1 MDFNTKLDFYSEAV
15 EQKLKF
21 YINNIK
27 EKSVV
32 SEAMEYSLMIGGKR
46 IRPVLALAFCEMLSG
61 DGFDIDYAL
70 PYACAIEMIHT
81 YSLIH
86 DDLPCMDNDDFRR
99 GKPSCHKKFGEEYA
113 LLAGDGLLNLAFEII
128 FGKFGDVKP
137 ELSIKCGQILSS
149 ASGID
154 GMIGGQ
160 AIDLLSENKKISL
173 QTLKKLQDLKT
184 GAMIIASC
192 KIGAVLG
199 GGNEADAENAS
210 FFGEKIGLCFQVVDD
225 ILDKT
230 SSFEKLGKPI
240 GSDESNNK
248 STYVSLLGLEEAK
261 KFADELTREALASI
275 EPYGEK
281 AWFLKELALALC
293 KRES

>member
-1 MDFNTKLDFYSEAV
+1 MDFNTKLAYYSEAV
-15 EQKLKF
+15 EKKLEF
-21 YINNIK
+21 YVSSVK

-32 SEAMEYSLMIGGKR
+32 SDAMKYSLMIGGKR
-46 IRPVLALAFCEMLSG
+46 IRPVLALAFCEMLS
-61 DGFDIDYAL
+61 DKCFDIESAL

-86 DDLPCMDNDDFRR
+86 DDLPCMDDDDFRR

-128 FGKFGDVKP
+128 FGKFGDINT
-137 ELSIKCGQILSS
+137 ELSLKCGKILSS
-149 ASGID
+149 ASGVD

-160 AIDLLSENKKISL
+160 AIDLLSEDKEISL
-173 QTLKKLQDLKT
+173 ETLKKLQDLKT

-199 GGNEADAENAS
+199 AGNESDIKNAIK
-210 FFGEKIGLCFQVVDD
+210 FGEKIGLCFQVVDD

-240 GSDESNNK
+240 GSDENNKK
-248 STYVSLLGLEEAK
+248 STYVSLLGLEQAK
-261 KFADELTREALASI
+261 KFADELTCEALASI
-275 EPYGEK
+275 EPYGDK
-281 AWFLKELALALC
+281 ACFLKELALALC

>member
-15 EQKLKF
+15 EKKLEF
-21 YINNIK
+21 YIDNIK

-32 SEAMEYSLMIGGKR
+32 SEAMHYSLMIGGKR

-61 DGFDIDYAL
+61 EDFDIDSAL

-128 FGKFGDVKP
+128 FGKFGDVYP
-137 ELSIKCGQILSS
+137 DFSMKCGAILSS
-149 ASGID
+149 ASGAD

-160 AIDLLSENKKISL
+160 AIDLLSENKQISL
-173 QTLKKLQDLKT
+173 ETLRKLQDLKT

-199 GGNEADAENAS
+199 GGNQSDIENARC
-210 FFGEKIGLCFQVVDD
+210 FGEKIGLCFQVVDD
-225 ILDKT
+225 ILDVT

-261 KFADELTREALASI
+261 KFADELTREALCSI

-281 AWFLKELALALC
+281 ATFLKELASALC
-293 KRES
+293 KREK

>member
-1 MDFNTKLDFYSEAV
+1 MDFNTKLYFYSKAV
-15 EQKLKF
+15 EKKLKD
-21 YINNIK
+21 YIEGIE

-46 IRPVLALAFCEMLSG
+46 IRPVLALAFCDMLSG
-61 DGFDIDYAL
+61 EEFDINYAL

-86 DDLPCMDNDDFRR
+86 DDLPCMDNDDYRR

-128 FGKFGDVKP
+128 FGKFGDVEAEP
-137 ELSIKCGQILSS
+137 SMKCGAILSS
-149 ASGID
+149 ASGVD

-160 AIDLLSENKKISL
+160 AIDLLSENKQISL
-173 QTLKKLQDLKT
+173 ERLKKLQDLKT
-184 GAMIIASC
+184 GAMIIAAC

-199 GGNEADAENAS
+199 GGSESDIENARL
-210 FFGEKIGLCFQVVDD
+210 FGEKIGLCFQVVDD

-248 STYVSLLGLEEAK
+248 STYVSLLGLEKAK
-261 KFADELTREALASI
+261 QLADRLTCEALACI
-275 EPYGEK
+275 EPYGTK
-281 AWFLKELALALC
+281 ADFLSELARELL
-293 KRES
+293 KREK